1 MLSLIEISRRRLQFG
16 LIASIFALIAY
27 LILMINGLGAGLNE
41 LAGSALLNMD
51 ADAIAY
57 SENAGLSVIRSEL
70 SQAMV
75 DAVGP
80 ATGAR
85 ATAPLAY
92 VAATYRLEGK
102 QPDSVALLGY
112 DPGTIAEPPVTAGRA
127 LTAADTRG
135 ALADKTFLDQTGL
148 KIGVTVTV
156 NQRLEQ
162 VQLTIVGEIDEGA
175 FFFQPAVYILR
186 PTLLDLKYGATD
198 PASRPVASIVLVQ
211 GPERSGVLGEIEVV
225 DKQTAFANIEGVS
238 GQSATVRSLQVFGF
252 LIGTMVIGVFFYVL
266 TLQKEGQIGML
277 KAVGASNRYVM
288 QQLLLQVGTIA
299 VLGMLVAIPL
309 AVLTE
314 RSLKSGSAVVPVSL
328 SAELIAVTTVLLL
341 VTSIVGALFSM
352 RKVLAVDPII
362 ALGRQQ

>member
-1 MLSLIEISRRRLQFG
+1 MLSLIEITRRRLQFA

-41 LAGSALLNMD
+41 LAGSALLDLD

-57 SENAGLSVIRSEL
+57 AESAGLSVIRSEL

-75 DAVGP
+75 DEVATS
-80 ATGAR
+80 TGAS

-92 VAATYRLEGK
+92 VAATYRLEGR

-112 DPGTIAEPPVTAGRA
+112 DPGTIAEPPVIAGRP
-127 LTAADTRG
+127 LSTADTYG
-135 ALADKTFLDQTGL
+135 ALADRTFLEQTGL
-148 KIGVTVTV
+148 EIGDAITV
-156 NQRLEQ
+156 NQRLAQ

-186 PTLLDLKYGATD
+186 STLLDLKYGPVD

-211 GPERSGVLGEIEVV
+211 APERSGVLGPIEVV
-225 DKQTAFANIEGVS
+225 DKRTAFANIEGVS

-277 KAVGASNRYVM
+277 KAVGASNRYIV

-314 RSLKSGSAVVPVSL
+314 RSLQSGAGVVPVSL
-328 SAELIAVTTVLLL
+328 SSELIAVTAALLL
-341 VTSIVGALFSM
+341 ATAVLGALFSM
-352 RKVLAVDPII
+352 RKVLSVDPII